1 MALRFVLFLIF
12 ASIVAIFT
20 IQNSASVAIDFIKW
34 QILVPQALVIL
45 LSALLGAATA
55 YLMGGVQSIKLRSQL
70 KEAAKKL
77 AGVEEENNRLAQQ
90 IKSEIPE
97 GTVTDGVAPA
107 SAVAPMD
114 EVKDEP
120 ASPELGD
127 NEAKVVDG

>member
-34 QILVPQALVIL
+34 QIFVPQALVIL

-70 KEAAKKL
+70 KEAAKKRTGL
-77 AGVEEENNRLAQQ
+77 EEENARLTQQ
-90 IKSEIPE
+90 IEEAMPEEPPTDAVATTSGASALEGKSEE
-97 GTVTDGVAPA
+97 LVVA
-107 SAVAPMD
+107 SVD
-114 EVKDEP
+114 KETKI
-120 ASPELGD
+120 
-127 NEAKVVDG
+127 VDG